1 MISSMSF
8 YSDSRNLGFYCWHC
22 SPFPRVSQILEIV
35 NKYTVNLHV
44 PFKIIGKN
52 TCLFIEGVSMS
63 GQIVLDSLNLYIEV
77 LTPVSQNIIAF
88 GRGSSVTFL
97 GEMGKSILP
106 QSGANETV
114 IHAHKPLC
122 LMGLLAQE

>member
-1 MISSMSF
+1 
-8 YSDSRNLGFYCWHC
+8 
-22 SPFPRVSQILEIV
+22 
-35 NKYTVNLHV
+35 
-44 PFKIIGKN
+44 
-52 TCLFIEGVSMS
+52 MS

-106 QSGANETV
+106 QSGINETV
-114 IHAHKPLC
+114 THIHKPLC
-122 LMGLLAQE
+122 LLGLLAQV